1 MSEIEQDQI
10 PESESQYM
18 QFLYVVVKEYYN
30 RHKFKS
36 AKLDTELR
44 IVHWKEEWGSDYPEQ
59 FVVYGRR
66 PYSKRTGD
74 FVPYRLRF
82 STREQVEHFVKTVIV
97 KSENQVVIELHQF
110 SGMNNDVD
118 DVYNIDWENTPE
130 DSATEIVAFE
140 IESRTRVDGNIILNY
155 IPALESVL
163 TVLES
168 GEAV

>member
-30 RHKFKS
+30 RHKSKS

-44 IVHWKEEWGSDYPEQ
+44 I
-59 FVVYGRR
+59 
-66 PYSKRTGD
+66 
-74 FVPYRLRF
+74 
-82 STREQVEHFVKTVIV
+82 VIV